1 MSADLFAE
9 FSKPLKSSGH
19 QEQETAHSSNVA
31 QPPAAPDDDD
41 GWGDFETAEPAP
53 AIITPAVVSKAKQ
66 PPPTRNVVNHG
77 IGKQSPLILD
87 TTRPKAQVKAA
98 LASPDVLFDVDD
110 FELQTGDIIDD
121 DDDFGDFTSAT
132 QPCVKT
138 TTASS
143 FDLLALEVEPASRQ
157 SARQETT
164 ERKPEILSFGAT
176 LPARSSDSSKQ
187 KPSSAIDLLNDIS
200 EGAGS
205 NLASHS
211 KPLTSSV
218 ASEVTKTTVEDGD
231 GDWAAWDDHSAP
243 PPSAGSAMVREQSP
257 DEWAWDAEDSGKPLA
272 ADSSNKP
279 PPTNVPPP
287 WVILSTFPELFSSG
301 NAVFKSLMGQSASVK
316 QQILMKPKAV
326 QFLQC
331 YILLATTAARVL
343 AGRKHRW
350 QRDKLLAK
358 GMSLSAV
365 GSKGMKLAGVD
376 KTQTTREEREAA
388 EVVASWQEHVGRLR
402 AAVATANSCNEAK
415 LKMPELSDKIQ
426 IHTAKMVPTAPA
438 ACVICGLKRDERIV
452 KVDFEVEDS
461 FGEWWVD
468 HWGHRAC
475 KNFWLEHEPRLR
487 QR

>member
-9 FSKPLKSSGH
+9 FSKPSKSTG
-19 QEQETAHSSNVA
+19 QEREAA
-31 QPPAAPDDDD
+31 AAPDDDD
-41 GWGDFETAEPAP
+41 GWGDFETAEPV
-53 AIITPAVVSKAKQ
+53 ITPAVKQ
-66 PPPTRNVVNHG
+66 PPPARTVVNNG
-77 IGKQSPLILD
+77 IGKRPPLILD
-87 TTRPKAQVKAA
+87 TTRPKAQAKAA
-98 LASPDVLFDVDD
+98 LASPHVLFDVDD

-121 DDDFGDFTSAT
+121 DDDFGDFTSAP
-132 QPCVKT
+132 QSCIN
-138 TTASS
+138 TTATPSL
-143 FDLLALEVEPASRQ
+143 DLLALEESPASHQ

-164 ERKPEILSFGAT
+164 GKKPSFGAP
-176 LPARSSDSSKQ
+176 LPARSSNSSKQ
-187 KPSSAIDLLNDIS
+187 KPSSALDLLNDMS
-200 EGAGS
+200 GATS
-205 NLASHS
+205 FNLASNS
-211 KPLTSSV
+211 NLLTSS
-218 ASEVTKTTVEDGD
+218 AATEVIQTTVEDGD
-231 GDWAAWDDHSAP
+231 GDWAAWDDHPAP
-243 PPSAGSAMVREQSP
+243 APSAGPATVREQSP
-257 DEWAWDAEDSGKPLA
+257 DGWAWDAEDSGKPLA
-272 ADSSNKP
+272 EDSSNKP

-301 NAVFKSLMGQSASVK
+301 TPIFKSLMGQSVSV
-316 QQILMKPKAV
+316 QEQILMKPKAV

-350 QRDKLLAK
+350 QRDKMLAK

-365 GSKGMKLAGVD
+365 GSKGMKLTGVD
-376 KTQTTREEREAA
+376 KTQTSREDREAA
-388 EVVASWQEHVGRLR
+388 EVVASWREHVGRLR
-402 AAVATANSCNEAK
+402 AAVATANSCNETK
-415 LKMPELSDKIQ
+415 LKMPELSNKMQ
-426 IHTAKMVPTAPA
+426 IHTAKMVPTAPT

>member
-9 FSKPLKSSGH
+9 FSKPSESTG
-19 QEQETAHSSNVA
+19 QEQRTTLISDVA
-31 QPPAAPDDDD
+31 QPSATTDDDD

-53 AIITPAVVSKAKQ
+53 AVITPAAVSKAKQ
-66 PPPTRNVVNHG
+66 PPLTGNAVSQVA
-77 IGKQSPLILD
+77 GKKLPLVLD
-87 TTRPKAQVKAA
+87 TTRPKAQTKAA
-98 LASPDVLFDVDD
+98 LASPNVLFDVDD
-110 FELQTGDIIDD
+110 FELQTADIIDD

-132 QPCVKT
+132 QPSVTT
-138 TTASS
+138 TTAPSL
-143 FDLLALEVEPASRQ
+143 DLLALEEELAPRR
-157 SARQETT
+157 SARQEVT
-164 ERKPEILSFGAT
+164 ERKPEILSFGA
-176 LPARSSDSSKQ
+176 LPQLLSSNSSTQ
-187 KPSSAIDLLNDIS
+187 KPSSALDLLNDMS
-200 EGAGS
+200 DMTS
-205 NLASHS
+205 SHLASSSS
-211 KPLTSSV
+211 KPLASSV
-218 ASEVTKTTVEDGD
+218 ATGITKTTVEDGD
-231 GDWAAWDDHSAP
+231 GDWAAWDDQPAP
-243 PPSAGSAMVREQSP
+243 PPSAGPAIVREQSP
-257 DEWAWDAEDSGKPLA
+257 DGWVWDAEDSGKPLA
-272 ADSSNKP
+272 ADSSNKV

-301 NAVFKSLMGQSASVK
+301 NLLFKPLMSQSASVK
-316 QQILMKPKAV
+316 QQILMKPKVA
-326 QFLQC
+326 QFLHC

-343 AGRKHRW
+343 AGRKYRW

-376 KTQTTREEREAA
+376 KTQTAREDREAA
-388 EVVASWQEHVGRLR
+388 EVVGSWREHAGRLR

-415 LKMPELSDKIQ
+415 LKMPELSDKMQ
-426 IHTAKMVPTAPA
+426 VHTAKMVPTAPS